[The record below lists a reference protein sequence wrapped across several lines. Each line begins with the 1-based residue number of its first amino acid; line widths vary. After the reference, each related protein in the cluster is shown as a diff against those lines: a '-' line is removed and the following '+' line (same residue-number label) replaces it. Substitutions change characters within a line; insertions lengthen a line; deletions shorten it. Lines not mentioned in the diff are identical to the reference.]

1 MSSGNIKRLN
11 GLVSD
16 EALTELEATV
26 NRMSVAQRNEISVI
40 KDDIYLSFPY
50 QVNFGLPICEQQ
62 PLICDSSSGFQVGIM
77 FDEKENE
84 LQKRWVEIT
93 MVFHVLRGLRDMRD
107 KGIVPP
113 LNIGY
118 K

>member
-1 MSSGNIKRLN
+1 MSSGDIKRLD

-50 QVNFGLPICEQQ
+50 QVIS
-62 PLICDSSSGFQVGIM
+62 LI
-77 FDEKENE
+77 
-84 LQKRWVEIT
+84 
-93 MVFHVLRGLRDMRD
+93 
-107 KGIVPP
+107 
-113 LNIGY
+113 
-118 K
+118 